1 MSDLVRRR
9 RPLARRASA
18 GDDHDRDEYLSFVLE
33 QDAFVVRVSY
43 VHEIL
48 RLPPL
53 TPVPRAP
60 SWVRGI
66 VSVRGQ
72 LVTVMDLRTRMG
84 LPAAP
89 PTKRTRILL
98 VSDVTAPSEQ
108 REIVGLLVDEVQHV
122 YRLRAD
128 EIEPSSVLGSEGG
141 ATRLVVGIARP
152 DLYERA
158 PGEQAAHRRGAW
170 QGPGE
175 PSRAPS
181 RGAALDRDR
190 SLSEGSGEPRVM
202 LRVLEPSLLLAW

>member
-1 MSDLVRRR
+1 MSELVRRR

-18 GDDHDRDEYLSFVLE
+18 GDDHDREEYLSFLLD
-33 QDAFVVRVSY
+33 QDAFVVKVSY

-60 SWVRGI
+60 SWVQGI

-72 LVTVMDLRTRMG
+72 LVTVMDLRARMG
-84 LPAAP
+84 LPSVAH
-89 PTKRTRILL
+89 TKRTRILL
-98 VSDVTAPSEQ
+98 VSDVTAPAEQ
-108 REIVGLLVDEVQHV
+108 REIIGLLVDEVQHV

-128 EIEPSSVLGSEGG
+128 EIEPASVLGSEGG
-141 ATRLVVGIARP
+141 TTRLVVGIARP

-158 PGEQAAHRRGAW
+158 RDEQGGERRAGGA
-170 QGPGE
+170 
-175 PSRAPS
+175 RAGDG
-181 RGAALDRDR
+181 RTGRERDR
-190 SLSEGSGEPRVM
+190 SLSEQAGEPRVM